1 MRILYLILAKYEELW
16 ESDRKSQE
24 DTWAKGD
31 SKKIIRYLYGA
42 TENNPSSSNSMFV
55 DCLDE
60 YDHIL
65 QKTILGLQKALKHLE
80 FEFAVR
86 TNVSTFFNDKK
97 LSNKIALQPKDIPI
111 ALGYFEQHKK
121 EYRCQLPNKL
131 FISGSAII
139 INRNAA
145 KILAEMD
152 WEIYK
157 SIPDDIAISH
167 YLSTR
172 GVTLKHLA
180 RSNYHITHLPLEASI
195 YRLKSSE
202 FSHLTSKRMNL
213 INQLGEESNFIGKF
227 LIFCSMLRLE
237 IATSF
242 NNESF
247 RRDFLVRPL
256 MHVRSRLKCRIA
268 LRSNKIECL

>member
-1 MRILYLILAKYEELW
+1 MRILYLILAKDEELW
-16 ESDRKSQE
+16 ERDRKSQE
-24 DTWAKGD
+24 DTWAKDD
-31 SKKIIRYLYGA
+31 SKKIIQYLYGA
-42 TENNPSSSNSMFV
+42 TEKYPSSSNSMFV
-55 DCLDE
+55 DCPDE

-65 QKTILGLQKALKHLE
+65 QKT
-80 FEFAVR
+80 
-86 TNVSTFFNDKK
+86 
-97 LSNKIALQPKDIPI
+97 IPI

-131 FISGSAII
+131 FMSGSAII
-139 INRNAA
+139 VNRNAA

-167 YLSTR
+167 YLLTR

-180 RSNYHITHLPLEASI
+180 RSNYYITHLPLAASI

-202 FSHLTSKRMNL
+202 FSYLTSKRMNL
-213 INQLGEESNFIGKF
+213 INQLAEESNFIGKF
-227 LIFCSMLRLE
+227 LIFCSMLRSE
-237 IATSF
+237 IATSL
-242 NNESF
+242 NNKSF
-247 RRDFLVRPL
+247 RRDFLIRPL

-268 LRSNKIECL
+268 LRSNKIERI

>member
-16 ESDRKSQE
+16 ERDRKSQE
-24 DTWAKGD
+24 DTWAKDD
-31 SKKIIRYLYGA
+31 SKGIIRYLYGA

-65 QKTILGLQKALKHLE
+65 QKTILGLQTSLQHLE

-139 INRNAA
+139 VNRNAA

-157 SIPDDIAISH
+157 SIPDDVAISH
-167 YLSTR
+167 YLSTK

-202 FSHLTSKRMNL
+202 FSHLTSKRMKL

-242 NNESF
+242 NNESI

-256 MHVRSRLKCRIA
+256 MHVRTRLKCRIA